1 MTDPLETRAG
11 TDGMIRLPV
20 LGVRTRFA
28 SEDGDAIAAIRE
40 AYGSWSRYAHLAGPP
55 DGEEPVVRIEV
66 RPRADAPEPGPGP
79 EHRLPEAT
87 RLVVAAPGIAGEA
100 DAARGTSHAVI
111 AGDVLRD
118 RERFV
123 HEVLDP
129 LTLFLL
135 GRRDRQPVH
144 AAGIVR
150 SGTAL
155 LLAGPSG
162 TGKSTLTYAA
172 SRHGFSVLADEPVY
186 VQLRPQLR
194 VWGRRPRVHLPPDA
208 RMLFPELAAVEPR
221 RLPTGKTKLVLDLD
235 DGPRC
240 ADRAVLC
247 LLTRQPGGSAG
258 IEAVDPESAIRT
270 LTARLDPGFDLFADS
285 IGERIARVAAGGAWV
300 VRLTDDPRDALPLLD
315 DIAATAGRGS

>member
-1 MTDPLETRAG
+1 MTAG
-11 TDGMIRLPV
+11 TDRTIRLPV
-20 LGVRTRFA
+20 LGVRTLFV
-28 SEDGDAIAAIRE
+28 SEDPAAIAAIRD
-40 AYGSWSRYAHLAGPP
+40 AYGAWSAYDDIDSPL
-55 DGEEPVVRIEV
+55 DGEDPVVRIEV
-66 RPRADAPEPGPGP
+66 RAGPDVPEPGPGP
-79 EHRLPEAT
+79 AHRLPEPT
-87 RLVVAAPGIAGEA
+87 RLVVAAPGVAGEA

-111 AGDVLRD
+111 AGEVLGD
-118 RERFV
+118 RERLV

-144 AAGIVR
+144 AAAIVR
-150 SGTAL
+150 GGTAL

-186 VQLRPQLR
+186 VQLRPRLR

-221 RLPTGKTKLVLDLD
+221 PLPTGKTKLVLDLD
-235 DGPRC
+235 EGPRC

-247 LLTRQPGGSAG
+247 LLSRQPGGSAG
-258 IEAVDPESAIRT
+258 IETVDPEAAVRT

-285 IGERIARVAAGGAWV
+285 IGERIARVAAAGAWV
-300 VRLTDDPRDALPLLD
+300 VHLTDDPRDALPLLD
-315 DIAATAGRGS
+315 DVVAAAERGS